1 MNPGFDQRVA
11 AAASLCENSSHSQFS
26 SGSIVV
32 ISWDAVLSLYPLVK
46 VKGYLKG
53 NPLSLNKN

>member
-1 MNPGFDQRVA
+1 MNLGFDQRVA
-11 AAASLCENSSHSQFS
+11 AAASLCENSFFSQLS

-32 ISWDAVLSLYPLVK
+32 ISWDAVFSLYPLVK
-46 VKGYLKG
+46 VKGYSKG